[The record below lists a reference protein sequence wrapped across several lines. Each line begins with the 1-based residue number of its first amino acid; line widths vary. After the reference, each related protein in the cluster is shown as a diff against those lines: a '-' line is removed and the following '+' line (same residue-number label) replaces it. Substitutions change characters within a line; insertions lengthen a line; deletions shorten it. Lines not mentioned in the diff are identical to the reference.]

1 MTIIRLEM
9 NDWLYNAGLVGLY
22 SILKHSGDI
31 VEPKVQQQYIEFNLS
46 VLDGFEEKY
55 FKYFIDKYEK
65 YLSWHKI
72 VSYGDVI
79 NYYED
84 NNFEHFGE
92 KDLESLNK
100 YIKDV
105 IKKYLKSASYKSA
118 YDLIDSKHN
127 ILDYVSEINAVKL
140 KKKENIE
147 DKIFEIK
154 DIFSK
159 LKIIIAYCNKLENK
173 RYLAG
178 KNVIYTMIKNSWNGI
193 CFLNPQ
199 TKEKDIYL
207 DYKSYFVDTIRS
219 YMEDNREK
227 YKYKCFICD
236 REISDLKNDLSF
248 MNNIGFDVS
257 RKSSHVW
264 NFNNDVAVCPI
275 CKLVYSCIPAGITY
289 VYNKGIFINDN
300 HSFDRLVNINSKI
313 RDEIL
318 KEQDMNQT
326 LTYKALVNSIQE
338 QVNNKLKYELSDIQI
353 VRYEDEKY
361 RFNILSRKMLKT
373 INKVKD
379 DLNKIIN
386 SGYREINTYFN
397 IYPLVMDRILNNQ
410 NMFTLI
416 HKLLAYKLS
425 KPKECRFGISHIM
438 RIININSKSLE
449 GLGYMG
455 KIDEKVIKNGNRAGY
470 YLRERYS
477 DKGAKDKLNGI
488 SYRLLNALKTN
499 NKNMFMDTLLNCYLY
514 AQKTVPAIFME
525 ALKDEEKF
533 KTIGYAF
540 VAGLIEGKDNKKA
553 GENNDEK

>member
-1 MTIIRLEM
+1 M

-22 SILKHSGDI
+22 NILKHSGDI
-31 VEPKVQQQYIEFNLS
+31 IEPKVQQQYMEFNLS
-46 VLDGFEEKY
+46 ALDGFEEKY

-72 VSYGDVI
+72 VSYSDVI
-79 NYYED
+79 KYHED
-84 NNFEHFGE
+84 SNFEHFSE
-92 KDLESLNK
+92 KDLESLNR

-118 YDLIDSKHN
+118 YTLIDSEHN
-127 ILDYVSEINAVKL
+127 MLEYVNEISVVKL
-140 KKKENIE
+140 KKKEKIE
-147 DKIFEIK
+147 DKLSEIGY
-154 DIFSK
+154 IFSK
-159 LKIIIAYCNKLENK
+159 LKIIMNYCNNSENK

-178 KNVIYTMIKNSWNGI
+178 KNAIYTIIKNSWNGI

-199 TKEKDIYL
+199 TKEKDIYV

-219 YMEDNREK
+219 YMEVNREK
-227 YKYKCFICD
+227 YKYRCFLCD
-236 REISDLKNDLSF
+236 RETSDLKNDLSF

-275 CKLVYSCIPAGITY
+275 CKLVYSCVPAGITY
-289 VYNKGIFINDN
+289 VYSRGIYINDN
-300 HSFDRLVNINSKI
+300 NSFERLVNINNKI
-313 RDEIL
+313 KHEIL
-318 KEQDMNQT
+318 KERDMNAT

-338 QVNNKLKYELSDIQI
+338 QVHDKLRYELADIQI

-361 RFNILSRKMLKT
+361 RFNILSKKMLTT
-373 INKVKD
+373 INKSKN
-379 DLNKIIN
+379 DLNKIMN
-386 SGYREINTYFN
+386 SGYKEINTYFN
-397 IYPLVMDRILNNQ
+397 IYGLVMDRILNNQ

-416 HKLLAYKLS
+416 HKLLVYKLS
-425 KPKECRFGISHIM
+425 KPKECRFGISQIM
-438 RIININSKSLE
+438 RIISINLRSLE
-449 GLGYMG
+449 GMGYMG
-455 KIDEKVIKNGNRAGY
+455 NIDENIIKNGNRAGY
-470 YLRERYS
+470 YLRERYR
-477 DKGAKDKLNGI
+477 DKRAKDKLNGI

-499 NKNMFMDTLLNCYLY
+499 NKDMFMDTLLNCYLY

-540 VAGLIEGKDNKKA
+540 VAGLIEGKDNKKE